1 MSRTNDHVSSRTHL
15 ASERNLAITPGSSN
29 LEDLHLLFFKF
40 DSQWFRRE
48 DRRQL
53 TNSFLARHLING
65 GNVMDQ
71 SLCQEHDTLAQL
83 SAAERLFVWGV
94 RSVAQYQRLGWPTVA
109 EIRRVYDMFRVGDA
123 VPSLEVLLE
132 AFACTAHTA
141 IELHCPVCRR
151 LSPSEHQ
158 LLQAVSAVQCERF
171 DIACEQFE
179 HWLPPMASEWALAPA
194 RGLATYSKSLV

>member
-1 MSRTNDHVSSRTHL
+1 MDRSS
-15 ASERNLAITPGSSN
+15 
-29 LEDLHLLFFKF
+29 
-40 DSQWFRRE
+40 
-48 DRRQL
+48 
-53 TNSFLARHLING
+53 
-65 GNVMDQ
+65 
-71 SLCQEHDTLAQL
+71 CQEHDTLAQL

-109 EIRRVYDMFRVGDA
+109 EIRRVYDQFRVGDA
-123 VPSLEVLLE
+123 VPSLEALLE

-151 LSPSEHQ
+151 LSPSEHR

-179 HWLPPMASEWALAPA
+179 HWLPPVATEWALAPA
-194 RGLATYSKSLV
+194 RGLATLFRIACLRLPNRNAHPIENDGTMTMQSWLIGSPTMH